1 MVQTTVAVA
10 KTGTR
15 SLKVT
20 IPEAL
25 VMYLELE
32 KGDKLEWK
40 MDVDKKNGNRVATVW
55 KAKE

>member
-20 IPEAL
+20 IPEAM

-40 MDVDKKNGNRVATVW
+40 MDVDKKGNRVATVW
-55 KAKE
+55 REKQ